1 MLPLTKQER
10 LVVIFFSLVF
20 LIGTILQYIFKKI
33 PHLKERINC
42 VDRGDVDR
50 QSDLNKTTGY

>member
-20 LIGTILQYIFKKI
+20 LIGALLQYVFKKN
-33 PHLKERINC
+33 PHLKERINF
-42 VDRGDVDR
+42 VD
-50 QSDLNKTTGY
+50 SPADLNKPTGR